1 MDKTTKLSDV
11 KSDYII
17 KKIFSFQDERRKLD
31 IIKYSNFFK
40 KKISVNIKNYKM
52 LSGRYKI
59 MEINGIGKEYSIYN
73 DKLIFEGE
81 YKNGKRYKGKEYDIY
96 NDKLIFEGEYLN
108 GKRWNG
114 SGIKDG
120 KGYVKEYN
128 KDNILIYEGQIENGE
143 KNGKGKEYYDKNI
156 LKFEGEYLNG
166 KRWNGNGYD
175 IQNNIIY
182 QIKNGKG
189 YAKEYYYNDFILLE
203 NIENLSD
210 EINNI
215 NGKLKFEGEYF
226 NGEKNGK
233 GKEYNLSVISYVYF
247 NKNKDSKYTNK
258 KYEILQEH
266 YLMFE
271 GEYKYGKRNGNGKE
285 YDNKGI
291 LKFEGEY
298 INGKRNGNGKEYYN
312 KNKLFYEGEYLNDKK
327 NGKGKEYSYNGKV
340 CYEGD
345 YLNDKRNGNGKEYNY
360 GGQLVFEGEF
370 ENGKRK
376 LKF

>member
-1 MDKTTKLSDV
+1 MKLSDI
-11 KSDYII
+11 KSDYLI
-17 KKIFSFQDERRKLD
+17 KIIFSFQDERRQLD
-31 IIKYSNFFK
+31 IIKYNKFFQ
-40 KKISVNIKNYKM
+40 KKISVNINNYKM
-52 LSGRYKI
+52 ISGRYKI
-59 MEINGIGKEYSIYN
+59 MGIDGIGKEYDSYN
-73 DKLIFEGE
+73 DNLIFEGE
-81 YKNGKRYKGKEYDIY
+81 YKNGRRYKGKEY
-96 NDKLIFEGEYLN
+96 NTFDKLVFEGEYLN

-189 YAKEYYYNDFILLE
+189 YAKEYYYNDFILLAE
-203 NIENLSD
+203 IKNLND
-210 EINNI
+210 EISNI

-233 GKEYNLSVISYVYF
+233 GKEYYLSVNSFIYF
-247 NKNKDSKYTNK
+247 HKSSDSRYPSE

-271 GEYKYGKRNGNGKE
+271 GEYKY
-285 YDNKGI
+285 
-291 LKFEGEY
+291 
-298 INGKRNGNGKEYYN
+298 GKRNGNGKEYYN

-340 CYEGD
+340 CYEGE

-370 ENGKRK
+370 ENGLRK
-376 LKF
+376 LK

>member
-1 MDKTTKLSDV
+1 MDKTTKLSDI

-17 KKIFSFQDERRKLD
+17 KLIFSFQDEKRKLN
-31 IIKYSNFFK
+31 IIKYNKFYQ
-40 KKISVNIKNYKM
+40 KKISVNINNYKM
-52 LSGRYKI
+52 ISGRYKI
-59 MEINGIGKEYSIYN
+59 MENNEIVKEYDSYN

-81 YKNGKRYKGKEYDIY
+81 YKNGRRYKGKEY
-96 NDKLIFEGEYLN
+96 NTFDKLVFEGEYLN

-128 KDNILIYEGQIENGE
+128 KDNILIYEGQFENGE

-189 YAKEYYYNDFILLE
+189 YAKEYYYNDFILLT
-203 NIENLSD
+203 NIENLND
-210 EINNI
+210 EISNI

-233 GKEYNLSVISYVYF
+233 GKEYYLSVISYIYYHKS
-247 NKNKDSKYTNK
+247 NDSRYPIEKN
-258 KYEILQEH
+258 EILQEH

-298 INGKRNGNGKEYYN
+298 INGRRNGNGKEYYN

-340 CYEGD
+340 CYEGE

-360 GGQLVFEGEF
+360 GGKLVFEGEF
-370 ENGKRK
+370 KNGIRK
-376 LKF
+376 LK

>member
-1 MDKTTKLSDV
+1 MNKIKELIHI

-17 KKIFSFQDERRKLD
+17 KEIFSFQDERRKLD
-31 IIKYSNFFK
+31 IIKYNNFFQ

-52 LSGRYKI
+52 VSGRYKI
-59 MEINGIGKEYSIYN
+59 MGINGIGQEYDIYN

-81 YKNGKRYKGKEYDIY
+81 YKNGKRYKGKEY
-96 NDKLIFEGEYLN
+96 NTFDKLIFEGEYLN

-114 SGIKDG
+114 CGIKDG

-128 KDNILIYEGQIENGE
+128 KDNIIIYEGQIEKGE

-189 YAKEYYYNDFILLE
+189 YIKEYYYNDFILSGE
-203 NIENLSD
+203 IRNLND
-210 EINNI
+210 EIKNI
-215 NGKLKFEGEYF
+215 NGKLKFEGEF
-226 NGEKNGK
+226 LNGEKNGI
-233 GKEYNLSVISYVYF
+233 GKEYYLSISSCYYTI
-247 NKNKDSKYTNK
+247 KDQNSKYASE
-258 KYEILQEH
+258 KYKILQDY
-266 YLMFE
+266 YLVFE

-298 INGKRNGNGKEYYN
+298 MNGKRNGNGKEYYN
-312 KNKLFYEGEYLNDKK
+312 KNKLFYEGEYLNDEK

-340 CYEGD
+340 CYEGE
-345 YLNDKRNGNGKEYNY
+345 YLNDRRNGNGKEYNY
-360 GGQLVFEGEF
+360 VGKLVFEGEF
-370 ENGKRK
+370 KNGFRK
-376 LKF
+376 LNL